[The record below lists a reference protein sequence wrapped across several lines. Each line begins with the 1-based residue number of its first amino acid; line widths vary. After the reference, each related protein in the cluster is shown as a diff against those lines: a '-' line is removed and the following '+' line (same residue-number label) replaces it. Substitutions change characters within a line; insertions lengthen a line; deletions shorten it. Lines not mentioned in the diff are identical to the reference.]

1 MAGQHGDT
9 ALHYAARAGNPD
21 VARALLEHDANY
33 TLRNHAGC
41 MPMHVAVEAGDLR
54 TQEALRHRALEA
66 PAEFKYVQGQ
76 EWHAFEPAAACALAY
91 ELGEGANFSAM
102 VTESGSTYIV
112 DFVQRIQINLT
123 TLYARSI
130 AWKVGGGAYNFPE
143 RPFQGLHPGTANSR
157 HLAMY
162 HSFLHDPNHGLFG
175 LAASPTSASEWP
187 QPASYPTDGNAVD
200 TAAGRP
206 HDVFDELREPYQRQ
220 STPSLG
226 GPPDATIAGSD
237 YGRQASISGG
247 GIPYSIARVNSGV
260 PPLLVDE
267 TAPDTP
273 RDLRLQ
279 KPSRLKEAGPAVLPG
294 RQPPT
299 DWEQH
304 REAALASC
312 ASAGSIDL
320 LSAGE
325 TETPRLGSRRTSG
338 STSAP
343 PPTNAS
349 DVRAPVVIEQLA
361 SHPGYFDHLDPE
373 SDELHEV
380 AVLFLTGIEKRDE
393 DGLTTIFKERG
404 KKGRPVSITAVH
416 HVNMPPA
423 RLIAFQ
429 HYRADRARV
438 RGSANE
444 KHAWH
449 GASLES
455 LIRIIK
461 HGFVLAPERRL
472 GQLYGRG
479 VYLAP
484 EECAYT
490 SAQFAPVD
498 QVGEQHLL
506 LCRVILGAVEEIP
519 FQSSQFEPSSP
530 AFDNGVDK
538 LDDPSRYII
547 WGRHVAEYILPTHI
561 VSFRYS

>member
-1 MAGQHGDT
+1 MA
-9 ALHYAARAGNPD
+9 
-21 VARALLEHDANY
+21 
-33 TLRNHAGC
+33 
-41 MPMHVAVEAGDLR
+41 MHVAVEANDLQ
-54 TQEALRHRALEA
+54 TQEVLRHRALEV

-162 HSFLHDPNHGLFG
+162 HSFLHDPAHGLFG
-175 LAASPTSASEWP
+175 LAASPTAASDWPQSASI
-187 QPASYPTDGNAVD
+187 SSDGNAVD

-206 HDVFDELREPYQRQ
+206 REEFDELLEPYERQ
-220 STPSLG
+220 SIPLLG
-226 GPPDATIAGSD
+226 RPPDSGMAAGSD
-237 YGRQASISGG
+237 YGRQASNFGG
-247 GIPYSIARVNSGV
+247 GIPYSIAHINSGV

-279 KPSRLKEAGPAVLPG
+279 KPAHPKEAGTAAVLPG

-312 ASAGSIDL
+312 GGAGSVDL
-320 LSAGE
+320 LSASE
-325 TETPRLGSRRTSG
+325 TATPRLGSERTRG

-343 PPTNAS
+343 PANTS
-349 DVRAPVVIEQLA
+349 LVTVSLVIEQLA

-393 DGLTTIFKERG
+393 DGLTTAFKERG
-404 KKGRPVSITAVH
+404 RKGRPVSITAVH
-416 HVNMPPA
+416 HINVPPT
-423 RLIAFQ
+423 RLNAFQ

-444 KHAWH
+444 KQAWH

-498 QVGEQHLL
+498 QSGEQHLL